1 MKVNIGPYTTWIG
14 PYQIAELLMKPRW
27 WIRDLILWC
36 RGSQIRKLSMWDRI
50 GHDSKKID
58 GAELNETDEANYQE
72 DEYRRNAD
80 HNFGDWLSENRNG
93 GDSWLLKVCL
103 WIERKKKRKV
113 EIRIDKY
120 DTWSMD
126 ATLSMIILP
135 MLKQLKATK
144 HGAPLVDDKDVPK
157 ELRSTSAPKK
167 ENEWDTDE
175 NHFKRWDWVLD
186 EMIWTFEQLNDDDN
200 DSQFH
205 TGKSEM
211 LWQALDKDGNHI
223 GVPEDMKS
231 RTKHEGVV
239 TYEMVKGPNDTSV
252 FDKKGYEKHHN
263 RIQNGLILFGKYY
276 RGLWD

>member
-1 MKVNIGPYTTWIG
+1 MKVHIGPYNDWIG
-14 PYQIAELLMKPRW
+14 PYQIAEMLCFW
-27 WIRDLILWC
+27 V
-36 RGSQIRKLSMWDRI
+36 
-50 GHDSKKID
+50 KKVP
-58 GAELNETDEANYQE
+58 
-72 DEYRRNAD
+72 DEYGFLRYPD
-80 HNFGDWLSENRNG
+80 WVHDFGTWLSEDKNG
-93 GDSWLLKVCL
+93 NDSLLAKFCL
-103 WIERKKKRKV
+103 WVDKKRQRKIK
-113 EIRIDKY
+113 IRIDKY
-120 DTWSMD
+120 DTWNMND
-126 ATLSMIILP
+126 TLAMLTLP

-144 HGAPLVDDKDVPK
+144 HGSPYVDLEDVPENLRTLDDQDKDPSQKSFDFYEEGEK
-157 ELRSTSAPKK
+157 EA
-167 ENEWDTDE
+167 WDMMHE
-175 NHFKRWDWVLD
+175 RWDWVLD

-252 FDKKGYEKHHN
+252 FDKKGHEKHHK